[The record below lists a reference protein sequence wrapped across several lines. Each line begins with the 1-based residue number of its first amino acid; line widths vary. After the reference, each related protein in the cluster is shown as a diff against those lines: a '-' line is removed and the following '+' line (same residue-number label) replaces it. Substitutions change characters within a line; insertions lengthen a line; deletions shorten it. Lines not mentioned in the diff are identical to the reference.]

1 VESFVGNTLGGIW
14 GPYLVGSVRH
24 SYIVFQAFWFT
35 AISKELLLE
44 MLCASQSYPEG
55 KMSKHIGSLKV
66 GDELEVSWK
75 VGAGYGRAAI
85 VKYSRNMFG
94 SGTDALAVWLDSTPC
109 PGEKEGSQRA
119 IRKSKKMQCR

>member
-1 VESFVGNTLGGIW
+1 VLGRLSPPFLHCVLSLTFHCHLQGVVVGD
-14 GPYLVGSVRH
+14 
-24 SYIVFQAFWFT
+24 
-35 AISKELLLE
+35 
-44 MLCASQSYPEG
+44 LCASQSYPEG

-85 VKYSRNMFG
+85 VKYSRNLIG

-109 PGEKEGSQRA
+109 PAEKEGSQRV
-119 IRKSKKMQCR
+119 IGKK